1 MKYQI
6 YLGRGFIFPVLF
18 LLFSNLSAEN
28 PDSALK
34 KIIERKSCFNSAAE
48 SFSIDIKT
56 LMAVV
61 FVERTLNFDWKD
73 DALDIPLAYSGHNS
87 SIGFCQL
94 KMKTAYWI
102 EVQLSDSTSEFYPGN
117 FYQNML
123 PVSKSLSEIIEKL
136 QRDALNIHYA
146 AGYIK
151 IIQNFWNKAG
161 FPIADRPDI
170 LGTLYST
177 GLFLPSGEIRIPNK
191 NPKANLFGK
200 KVKDAYRL
208 FIDL

>member
-1 MKYQI
+1 MQLIETHAVYFKRAAATFNI
-6 YLGRGFIFPVLF
+6 DDRC
-18 LLFSNLSAEN
+18 
-28 PDSALK
+28 LK
-34 KIIERKSCFNSAAE
+34 AI
-48 SFSIDIKT
+48 
-56 LMAVV
+56 V
-61 FVERTLNFDWKD
+61 FVERTLNYDWKD

-87 SIGFCQL
+87 SIGFCQI

-102 EVQLSDSTSEFYPGN
+102 EVNLSDSTSEFYPGN
-117 FYQNML
+117 FYHNML
-123 PVSKSLSEIIEKL
+123 PVSKSPGEIIEKL
-136 QRDALNIHYA
+136 QRDSLNIHYA

-151 IIQNFWNKAG
+151 IIQNFWKKAG
-161 FPIADRPDI
+161 FPIENRADI

-200 KVKDAYRL
+200 KVKEAYRL